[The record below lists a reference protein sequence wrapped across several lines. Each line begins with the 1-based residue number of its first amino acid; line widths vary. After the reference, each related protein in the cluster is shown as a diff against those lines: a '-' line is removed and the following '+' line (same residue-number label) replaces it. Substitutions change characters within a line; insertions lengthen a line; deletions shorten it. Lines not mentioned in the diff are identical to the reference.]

1 MRRLAA
7 LLVLAVPGA
16 AFAGDQVGG
25 AGFSLAGGIFQML
38 ASLAIVVGVI
48 FLFRHF
54 ANRLLGGGMT
64 RRTVPRYIRVVESRF
79 LAPKKSLMLVEVG
92 GEYLLLGS
100 TGDGISLIKQVDML
114 ESIEVVEDLS
124 QSQAAKPAFNLPEAL
139 RSLSGLMRKLDGI
152 SPLRKRMV

>member
-1 MRRLAA
+1 MKRLA
-7 LLVLAVPGA
+7 LLVVLAVPGA
-16 AFAGDQVGG
+16 AFAGDQAGA
-25 AGFSLAGGIFQML
+25 AGFSLAGVIFQML

-54 ANRLLGGGMT
+54 ANRFMGGGLGK
-64 RRTVPRYIRVVESRF
+64 RTVPRYIRVVESRF

-114 ESIEVVEDLS
+114 ENIEVVEDLS
-124 QSQAAKPAFNLPEAL
+124 PAAKPAFTLAEAL
-139 RSLSGLMRKLDGI
+139 RSLSGHMRKWDGAI
-152 SPLRKRMV
+152 PLRKRTV

>member
-1 MRRLAA
+1 MKRLAV
-7 LLVLAVPGA
+7 LLALAVPVA
-16 AFAGDQVGG
+16 AFAGDPAG
-25 AGFSLAGGIFQML
+25 ATGFSLAGGIFQML

-54 ANRLLGGGMT
+54 ANRFMGGGLT

-100 TGDGISLIKQVDML
+100 TGEGISLIKQVDML

-124 QSQAAKPAFNLPEAL
+124 PAAKPAYSLPEAL
-139 RSLSGLMRKLDGI
+139 RTLSGLMRKRDGFF
-152 SPLRKRMV
+152 PLGKRMV

>member
-1 MRRLAA
+1 MRRLAV
-7 LLVLAVPGA
+7 LLATAVPGA

-25 AGFSLAGGIFQML
+25 SGFSLAGGIFQML

-64 RRTVPRYIRVVESRF
+64 GRTVPRYIRVVESRF

-100 TGDGISLIKQVDML
+100 TGDGINLIKQVDML
-114 ESIEVVEDLS
+114 ESIEVVEDLAP
-124 QSQAAKPAFNLPEAL
+124 AARPAFNLPEAL
-139 RSLSGLMRKLDGI
+139 RSLSGLMRKRDGI
-152 SPLRKRMV
+152 FPLRKRMV